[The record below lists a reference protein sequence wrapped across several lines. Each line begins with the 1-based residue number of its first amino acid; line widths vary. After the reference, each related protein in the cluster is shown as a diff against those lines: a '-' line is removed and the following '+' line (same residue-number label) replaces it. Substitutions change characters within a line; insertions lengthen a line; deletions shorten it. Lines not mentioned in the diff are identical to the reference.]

1 MKPITKT
8 LLRSPEMMDLYIK
21 TMEKRREEGQLSTS
35 FLDGSHVIVKEFDH
49 WVIIEN
55 AFPYDGIASTS
66 HMIVTKRIV
75 PFDWRLL
82 TPEEEKEIEFL
93 KETYLNEHY
102 EVVWENLP
110 KGQTVPGHFHL
121 HLLVLKRSE

>member
-1 MKPITKT
+1 
-8 LLRSPEMMDLYIK
+8 
-21 TMEKRREEGQLSTS
+21 
-35 FLDGSHVIVKEFDH
+35 
-49 WVIIEN
+49 
-55 AFPYDGIASTS
+55 
-66 HMIVTKRIV
+66 MIVTKRIV